1 MNNLYLIIGENDTV
15 INLELKNILKD
26 NYDNLITYDMENINI
41 SNAIMD
47 LDTYGFFNEKKYVYA
62 KNAKFLSSEKM
73 DINHDVDI
81 LKKYIENPNKDNV
94 LIISCNKLD
103 SKKNIVKLVKDKMMV
118 IETEVD
124 LNKYIKNYCKNTKIS
139 LDTIKYLI
147 DNIGTDINRINNEL
161 DKLLMYSKN
170 EITKSD
176 IDDVVIKKIDT
187 NIFLLIDAI
196 ISKDKKKSLTIYHE
210 MINYGEDIFKIMI
223 ALANQIRLI
232 YSVKVLENFAND
244 EITSILNLKNPKQVV
259 ALRYKI
265 KNYSRKDL
273 LNYLHRLSLLDEDL
287 KLGKCIDEIA
297 FPTFIMSL

>member
-1 MNNLYLIIGENDTV
+1 MVSLMR
-15 INLELKNILKD
+15 KNM
-26 NYDNLITYDMENINI
+26 Y
-41 SNAIMD
+41 
-47 LDTYGFFNEKKYVYA
+47 
-62 KNAKFLSSEKM
+62 
-73 DINHDVDI
+73 I

-103 SKKNIVKLVKDKMMV
+103 NKKNIVKLVKDKMMV

-124 LNKYIKNYCKNTKIS
+124 LNKYIKDYCKNTKIS

-147 DNIGTDINRINNEL
+147 ETTGTDINRINNEL
-161 DKLLMYSKN
+161 DKLLMYSNN

-223 ALANQIRLI
+223 SLANQIRLI

>member
-1 MNNLYLIIGENDTV
+1 MHSLYLIIGENDAL
-15 INLELKNILKD
+15 INAKIKELLKE
-26 NYDNLITYDMENINI
+26 NYSNLITYDMEMTNI
-41 SNAIMD
+41 SNAIRD

-62 KNAKFLSSEKM
+62 KNAKFLSSEKTE
-73 DINHDVDI
+73 INHDIDL
-81 LKKYIENPNKDNV
+81 LKKYLENPNLDNV

-103 SKKNIVKLVKDKMMV
+103 NKKNIVKLVKDKMKV
-118 IETEVD
+118 IEINID
-124 LNKYIKNYCKNTKIS
+124 FNKYIKDYCKDIKIKQES
-139 LDTIKYLI
+139 IDYLI
-147 DNIGTDINRINNEL
+147 NAIGDNFYRINNEL
-161 DKLLMYSKN
+161 DKLLMYSSN
-170 EITKSD
+170 EITKKD

-196 ISKDKKKSLTIYHE
+196 ISKDKKKSLMIYHE

-232 YSVKVLENFAND
+232 YSVKVLENLSND
-244 EITSILNLKNPKQVV
+244 EITTILNLKNPKQVY

-265 KNYSRKDL
+265 GKYSSKDL
-273 LNYLHRLSLLDEDL
+273 LNYLHKLSLMDEDL